1 MSRLDELTDDHS
13 RNPVPPGEGVS
24 GIRVAMIIVGF
35 AITLPL
41 MITGSQ
47 MGLALGLGTAL
58 KAFVAGGLVLM
69 VIGSLTAMVAA
80 DARLST
86 YKILEFSFGH
96 AGARF
101 VSALLALTLFGWYGV
116 TAALFGDALRTTVLD
131 IYSQDISGTLGVVLG
146 SVLMIAV
153 TVFGFRALDLLSM
166 VAVPLLVLFLLVLVV
181 SSIGEIGPQTKS
193 NTAPGDLGVAISMVV
208 GTYIVGVVLVPDLCR
223 YAKTVR
229 DGVLAIVV
237 SLGIGLPFI
246 LAASAVPSI
255 AAREADLVD
264 IMVKLGLGVPA
275 LFVIIFATWTSN
287 ANNLYSTSLGLA
299 TVVERVAKWKLT
311 LVAGIVGTL
320 VAVAGFTDYFMPFL
334 LVLGVAIPP
343 VAGIYLV
350 DYFLVQ
356 GRDAYAGRCPAS
368 VAKVNATAFAAWCV
382 AAVIG
387 VGAARGWFGLSGIPA
402 CDAFLSA
409 AVLYLLITRLWR
421 RVGIVTEKC
430 S

>member
-116 TAALFGDALRTTVLD
+116 TAALFGDA
-131 IYSQDISGTLGVVLG
+131 
-146 SVLMIAV
+146 
-153 TVFGFRALDLLSM
+153 
-166 VAVPLLVLFLLVLVV
+166 
-181 SSIGEIGPQTKS
+181 
-193 NTAPGDLGVAISMVV
+193 
-208 GTYIVGVVLVPDLCR
+208 
-223 YAKTVR
+223 
-229 DGVLAIVV
+229 
-237 SLGIGLPFI
+237 
-246 LAASAVPSI
+246 
-255 AAREADLVD
+255 
-264 IMVKLGLGVPA
+264 
-275 LFVIIFATWTSN
+275 
-287 ANNLYSTSLGLA
+287 
-299 TVVERVAKWKLT
+299 
-311 LVAGIVGTL
+311 
-320 VAVAGFTDYFMPFL
+320 
-334 LVLGVAIPP
+334 
-343 VAGIYLV
+343 
-350 DYFLVQ
+350 
-356 GRDAYAGRCPAS
+356 YAGRCPAS

-421 RVGIVTEKC
+421 RVGIVREKC